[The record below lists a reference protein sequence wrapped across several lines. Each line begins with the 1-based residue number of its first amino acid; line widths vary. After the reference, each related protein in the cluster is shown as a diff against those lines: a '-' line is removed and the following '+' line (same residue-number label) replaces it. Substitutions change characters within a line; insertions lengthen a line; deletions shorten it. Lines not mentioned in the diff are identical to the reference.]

1 LSRGQKTQAMSF
13 LRPLDGGRFSA
24 PGFNPWP
31 LVRKSLMYPLYS
43 FLFGSWVFLMTPYF
57 LYRAWKHQKYL
68 PALRQRLGHL
78 PDTLK
83 ADGRPTI
90 WIHSCSVG
98 ETLSVQ
104 PLAHALS
111 LRFPQARFVFS
122 TITKT
127 GQAIAQE
134 RFAKYGSGNTFYF
147 PIDLAS
153 IANKVLDTV
162 QPQLF
167 ITIDTEIWP
176 NVLHETRKRGIPI
189 VMANGRISAQSFQY
203 YRWLQPLM
211 GPVFQ
216 NYRLLLMKSQEDADR
231 LQRIGAPP
239 SKLRVSGNIKYDRNL
254 VEKDVTEMQTSAL
267 DHSLALTAGNAPLI
281 VAGSVHEG
289 EEQTVLDTLRRIRQT
304 PGLENTRLL
313 LVPRHPE
320 RFIPVAQLAE
330 RLGWRVKRRSDPAP
344 GDPSADVLIGD
355 TLGELATAYQF
366 ATVVFVG
373 GTLIPHGGQSIM
385 EPAVYGKPIVVGPS
399 MKNFPQI
406 IDDFIERGG
415 IAQISADESDRG
427 AQTQQLTDAFVRL
440 LQDADARAAM
450 GKAAYSVFEGS
461 QGATQYTVDH
471 IAAIFEEALAK

>member
-1 LSRGQKTQAMSF
+1 MA
-13 LRPLDGGRFSA
+13 
-24 PGFNPWP
+24 
-31 LVRKSLMYPLYS
+31 
-43 FLFGSWVFLMTPYF
+43 PYF
-57 LYRAWKHQKYL
+57 LYRAWRHQKYL
-68 PALRQRLGHL
+68 PALKQRLGHL
-78 PDTLK
+78 PDTLQN
-83 ADGRPTI
+83 DGRPTI

-111 LRFPQARFVFS
+111 QRFPEARFVFS

-134 RFAKYGSGNTFYF
+134 RFAKYGDGNTFYF

-153 IANKVLDTV
+153 IANKVLDAI
-162 QPQLF
+162 QPQML

-176 NVLHETRKRGIPI
+176 NVLHEAKQRGAAV
-189 VMANGRISAQSFQY
+189 VMVNGRISAQSFQY
-203 YRWLQPLM
+203 YRWVQPLL

-216 NYRLLLMKSQEDADR
+216 NYNLLLMKSQEDAER
-231 LQRIGAPP
+231 IQRMGATP
-239 SKLRVSGNIKYDRNL
+239 SKIRVSGNIKYDRNL
-254 VEKDVTEMQTSAL
+254 VEKEVTAAQASAMDL
-267 DHSLALTAGNAPLI
+267 SLALTASDAPLI
-281 VAGSVHEG
+281 VAGSTHDG
-289 EEQTVLDTLRRIRQT
+289 EEQILLEVIKRIRET
-304 PGLENTRLL
+304 PGLEATRLL
-313 LVPRHPE
+313 IVPRHPE
-320 RFIPVAQLAE
+320 RFTPVAQLAE
-330 RLGWRVKRRSDPAP
+330 RAGWRVKRRSDSAP
-344 GDPSADVLIGD
+344 GDTSADVLILD

-385 EPAVYGKPIVVGPS
+385 EPAVYAKPIVVGPS

-415 IAQISADESDRG
+415 IAQISADETDKE
-427 AQTQQLTDAFVRL
+427 AQTAQLTEAFMRL

-461 QGATQYTVDH
+461 QGATQFTVDH
-471 IAAIFEEALAK
+471 IAAIWEEATAK